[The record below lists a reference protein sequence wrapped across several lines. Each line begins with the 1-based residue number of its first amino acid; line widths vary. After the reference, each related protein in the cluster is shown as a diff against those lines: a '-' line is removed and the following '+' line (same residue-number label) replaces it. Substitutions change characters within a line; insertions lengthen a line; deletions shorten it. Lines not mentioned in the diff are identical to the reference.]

1 MLQLK
6 HIALHTGVLTPPPKK
21 KKRAL
26 HICRGMD
33 QLGFCELGTRALTGK
48 FALWL
53 THPHSKEIKDHFAI
67 ELIIHIKACF

>member
-1 MLQLK
+1 MQ
-6 HIALHTGVLTPPPKK
+6 GN
-21 KKRAL
+21 
-26 HICRGMD
+26 GSM
-33 QLGFCELGTRALTGK
+33 GFCELGTGALTGK

>member
-53 THPHSKEIKDHFAI
+53 THPHS
-67 ELIIHIKACF
+67 